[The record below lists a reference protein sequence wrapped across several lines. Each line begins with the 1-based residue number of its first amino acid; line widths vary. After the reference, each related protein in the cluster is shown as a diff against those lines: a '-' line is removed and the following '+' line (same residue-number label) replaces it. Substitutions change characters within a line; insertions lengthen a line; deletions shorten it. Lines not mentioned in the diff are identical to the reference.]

1 MNLREF
7 RRTSHS
13 PFHAPRSIGRSMV
26 VLALVLASN
35 ALAAVAGDR
44 RSADESLFSRQA
56 FLDHVS
62 YLASDE
68 LEGRGTGQEGIDK
81 AAEYIADYFEDC
93 GVKPAGDDG
102 TYFQNFSLKLW
113 KKISRGTRLKIGTDG
128 RPASRSAKLHEDYR
142 PFPFSSSA
150 AFDGEVVFVGYGIVN
165 DDHDY
170 NDYEDIDVADKV
182 VLMMRR
188 APRFA
193 EFGMADMSFRSKSS
207 RANARDAKAILIVN
221 PTFDD
226 DGDKLYSFDESSG
239 AAFGMTPP
247 SYGVPMLHISRAV
260 AERMLKAGGM
270 PDLATIEEKIDNS
283 HEPMSTLLKGVS
295 VKGRVKITAVES
307 PVRNVVGLIPGKG
320 PNKDEYIIL
329 GAHYDHLGI
338 RHKGE
343 EGFDPEKDISN
354 GADDNASGT
363 ALIMT
368 MADAYS
374 RGRAPNRSILLMLFT
389 GEERGLL
396 GSAHFANKPTIDL
409 TKATAMLN
417 FDMIGRLRKDTL
429 EVGGMRTGDFEEM
442 VRDLADEHGLKV
454 KDGGGGRG
462 PSDHT
467 SFYNKDIPVL
477 FFFTGLHKQY
487 HQPDDDTPLLNID
500 GAIRI
505 AKFSADIIDAI
516 DSRQVAPQ
524 FAKDSRRPR
533 IGRPDDEDEDDDV
546 AVAAAAPGVNPHE
559 APVSAASAGP
569 GDGVRLGIRP
579 DTSDTE
585 GGILIGEVMDDTPAA
600 RTDLRAGDRL
610 TRLDGKQVEG
620 IEGLLEILGSLKFGD
635 KTTAVIERDGK
646 TLRKEIQFGEAVA
659 VAHATE
665 PAPTA
670 HARPAP
676 TAHAHE
682 RPAAGM
688 DDALAKMDL
697 DIARARMMLDD
708 KRSELDQYRQRAT
721 QTGTGV
727 DELREKVLTLTAI
740 ETELAMDMDG
750 KRTVFEQF
758 DKVRP
763 EDMPITPDLQALLQK
778 DKKIQRLEDK
788 AAEAEEKLV
797 EATARH
803 KDDVEDHPDVAAA
816 RAVRDFAADRVS
828 EERATKALQYRVRQ
842 KDQARR
848 QYKQAQDQLLA
859 IRERLAGAQA
869 ELQDKEQKRTAM
881 LRLEQECAT
890 LTTAYDALVNQRRQL
905 ASVPRIAQLAQVIRD
920 TLVQETDDFEIT
932 VKFDANRPD
941 TTLEITLRPRSA
953 TGEKLSQMRD
963 DREKEKR
970 AYESALKRLEPS
982 AARAIDAMAQQMANT
997 NRGKTPRKNVRK
1009 SAIKKT
1015 HEEPAKKAE
1024 KKAEKDPHADM
1035 PDDVTSTPMPPV
1047 RLGIMPSYGET
1058 EGEGY
1063 EITGVVEGGA
1073 AAKAGMKD
1081 GDRIYKIGGVKVTDV
1096 YTYMDSLRKYKPGDL
1111 VPVVVLRDGKK
1122 VELKVKAEGQ
1132 QSKEAA

>member
-7 RRTSHS
+7 RRTLHS
-13 PFHAPRSIGRSMV
+13 SFRAPRSIGRSMV
-26 VLALVLASN
+26 VLALVLASS

-44 RSADESLFSRQA
+44 RSADESLFSRQT
-56 FLDHVS
+56 FLEHVS

-150 AFDGEVVFVGYGIVN
+150 SFDGEVVFVGYGIVN

-221 PTFDD
+221 PTFDE

-260 AERMLKAGGM
+260 AERMLEAGGM

-283 HEPMSTLLKGVS
+283 HEPMSALLKGVS
-295 VKGRVKITAVES
+295 VKGRVKIAAVEN

-409 TKATAMLN
+409 TKAAAMLN

-429 EVGGMRTGDFEEM
+429 EVGGMRTGDFEDM

-546 AVAAAAPGVNPHE
+546 AVAAAAPRANPHE
-559 APVSAASAGP
+559 APLSAASAGP
-569 GDGVRLGIRP
+569 GDRVRLGIRP
-579 DTSDTE
+579 DPSDAK

-600 RTDLRAGDRL
+600 QTDLRAGDRL

-620 IEGLLEILGSLKFGD
+620 IEGLREILGSLKFGD

-659 VAHATE
+659 VARATE

-676 TAHAHE
+676 AAHAHE

-721 QTGTGV
+721 ETGTGR
-727 DELREKVLTLTAI
+727 DELKEKVLTLTAI
-740 ETELAMDMDG
+740 EAELAMDMDG
-750 KRTVFEQF
+750 KRTIFEQF
-758 DKVRP
+758 DKVKP
-763 EDMPITPDLQALLQK
+763 EDMPITPDLQERLQQ
-778 DKKIQRLEDK
+778 DKKIQMLENKLAD
-788 AAEAEEKLV
+788 AEEKL
-797 EATARH
+797 AKAKALQ
-803 KDDVEDHPDVAAA
+803 KDGADVGLAQEM
-816 RAVRDFAADRVS
+816 RDFAADRVS
-828 EERATKALQYRVRQ
+828 EEMATKALQYRVRQ

-848 QYKQAQDQLLA
+848 EHKESQDQLLT
-859 IRERLAGAQA
+859 IRERLSEAQA
-869 ELQDKEQKRTAM
+869 ELQDKEKKHTAM

-890 LTTAYDALVNQRRQL
+890 LKVAYDALVNQRRQL

-941 TTLEITLRPRSA
+941 TTLEITLRPRNA
-953 TGEKLSQMRD
+953 AAGEQLNRMRAE
-963 DREKEKR
+963 REKAR
-970 AYESALKRLEPS
+970 RGYESALRRLEPD
-982 AARAIDAMAQQMANT
+982 AAEAIDAVAHQLT
-997 NRGKTPRKNVRK
+997 NADRKKATRKSVRE
-1009 SAIKKT
+1009 SAIKKS
-1015 HEEPAKKAE
+1015 HEEPAKEAE

-1081 GDRIYKIGGVKVTDV
+1081 GDRIYKIGGTKVTDV
-1096 YTYMDSLRKYKPGDL
+1096 YSYMDSLRKYKPGDL
-1111 VPVVVLRDGKK
+1111 VPVVVIRDGKK